1 MSWYRVWGGLGTKLF
16 VLGGMFRPTK
26 SIMYVPCPIARF
38 QQFIL
43 LIVQFCTKKK
53 IQKILFWIRC
63 SGIWISAQDHA
74 VWFIIRLIPV
84 DFFISTKLGGLIPT
98 GRFDTSQVPARGKSV
113 GLALQ
118 YHYMI
123 HRVGRVKDFIT
134 HLADISRKE
143 CDWRILWRYTN
154 TPP

>member
-1 MSWYRVWGGLGTKLF
+1 MVLKVLRECLDIEFEVDLVQSYLYWEACFARPNQYCMFPARLPDFSNLF
-16 VLGGMFRPTK
+16 YSSFSSVQKRKYKKSCFGSDAPGYESQHKTMRPG
-26 SIMYVPCPIARF
+26 
-38 QQFIL
+38 FI
-43 LIVQFCTKKK
+43 T
-53 IQKILFWIRC
+53 
-63 SGIWISAQDHA
+63 
-74 VWFIIRLIPV
+74 RLIPV

-143 CDWRILWRYTN
+143 CD
-154 TPP
+154 